1 MQLTAGMDRSAA
13 VQLGIVVAI
22 FGAQFPLLK
31 WGLSG
36 GTSPMWFAAWRAVL
50 CGVVSLAVVF
60 FTGRLALPSRAD
72 WPPILG
78 IGLCQIAIF
87 FALLHTALKFIPAG
101 TASVLSYTT
110 SLWLVPI
117 GAVFLDERITSRRL
131 LAVALGLAGTAA
143 IANPAAMDFAA
154 PGQLL
159 GVALLLAAALSWA
172 LAIATLRVARP
183 RLATVQLLP
192 FVFLVATLVLLPL
205 ALLLEP
211 AGGMERTAPPW
222 IALAYVGLL
231 GPIATW
237 AASEVSRALPPVVS
251 SLGFLGVPVVGLLL
265 SVALLGE
272 PLTLGLALGAVLVVG
287 GMALAV
293 RG

>member
-1 MQLTAGMDRSAA
+1 MNRPAA
-13 VQLGIVVAI
+13 VQLAIVVAI

-36 GTSPMWFAAWRAVL
+36 GTSPLWFATWRAVL
-50 CGVVSLAVVF
+50 CGVVSLAVVLG
-60 FTGRLALPSRAD
+60 TRRLAWPSRAD

-117 GAVFLDERITSRRL
+117 GALFLNERITSRRM
-131 LAVALGLAGTAA
+131 LAVGLGLAGTAA
-143 IANPAAMDFAA
+143 IANPAAFDFAA
-154 PGQLL
+154 PGQVL

-172 LAIATLRVARP
+172 VAIATLRVARP

-205 ALLLEP
+205 AVLLEP
-211 AGGMERTAPPW
+211 RGGMEGTAPPW

-272 PLTLGLALGAVLVVG
+272 KLTMGLAVGAVLVLG